1 MINFYCLNSY
11 INISQQIYITS
22 HHLHKFTVRR
32 QYNSYALPTF
42 FCFSF
47 AQFLV
52 FHTFLRNYIFSFKL
66 SFIYLTYI
74 SLCIHYIQFFFYSLE
89 YNTFIK
95 LIGEKYLKWHAII
108 YKHVFFLLFSLLLFS
123 ATTKTASLL
132 TTNILQRQQNQ
143 QINKRKLNKK
153 WKNCNCCKN
162 KTTTFAKPQF
172 SCSY

>member
-108 YKHVFFLLFSLLLFS
+108 YKHVFFFCCFRCCYFPP
-123 ATTKTASLL
+123 
-132 TTNILQRQQNQ
+132 QRKRQAYWQ
-143 QINKRKLNKK
+143 QIYYNDNKINK
-153 WKNCNCCKN
+153 
-162 KTTTFAKPQF
+162 
-172 SCSY
+172 